1 MQSNDFSSS
10 KSKASVPMRLLAVL
24 ALMGLCG
31 LVDLA
36 SGHLAAGLA
45 IFFSLC
51 AFAVYTWRQA
61 YQRSHALVTVTAE
74 CAHCQRIKLSDEGW
88 VTNGGYIQD
97 QVRSERPA
105 QKACPDCARL
115 VYALAGYRD
124 QPPSSS

>member
-1 MQSNDFSSS
+1 MQSNDFSGAR
-10 KSKASVPMRLLAVL
+10 SKASVSMRVLAVMV
-24 ALMGLCG
+24 LMGLCI
-31 LVDLA
+31 VIDLA
-36 SGHLAAGLA
+36 SGHLAAGLTILFA
-45 IFFSLC
+45 LC
-51 AFAVYTWRQA
+51 AFAACTWRQA
-61 YQRSHALVTVTAE
+61 HLRSQSLVTVTAE

-88 VTNGGYIQD
+88 VTNGGYIQG